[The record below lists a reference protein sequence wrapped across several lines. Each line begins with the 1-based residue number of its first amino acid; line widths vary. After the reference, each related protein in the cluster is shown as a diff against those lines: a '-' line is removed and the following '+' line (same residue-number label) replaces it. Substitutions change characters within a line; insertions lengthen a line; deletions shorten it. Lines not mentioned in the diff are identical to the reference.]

1 MKDSGTRR
9 LMRIPSLCFSLFLL
23 AFVSCEN
30 NPLGVID
37 STGSSPILRSAAV
50 LPSSVDLDVTT
61 LGSSNRLN
69 LTLTATISDPQGASD
84 ISGASYSIF
93 APGGDSLVASGTINL
108 VQPAVDSLPATGTAA
123 PGFAVDTVS
132 AGTYRVD
139 IQATDRAGHKS
150 TTISQGI
157 YIYKG
162 KRAPVLS
169 LPGARWLAQTV
180 TDSVQYGIFVTAS
193 DAGGLRDIAHV
204 TFKAVGSMNPAT
216 IEMYDDGL
224 KTHADA
230 VAGDAVFSVRA
241 WIAPTTSISDVVL
254 EFNAIDRENH
264 GSATLRRP
272 LDNSLPIFNYFNVPT
287 TIQRPASGSNL
298 VSFIVGVQDANGLS
312 DIDSVYFRNLSS
324 TSASIILMFD
334 DGDRTLHGDT
344 LAGDGRYSRI
354 LSIDASTSTG
364 IKQFKFSVT
373 DRLGARS
380 DSTFSITIN

>member
-1 MKDSGTRR
+1 MTDSGTRR
-9 LMRIPSLCFSLFLL
+9 LMRKPSLCISLFLL
-23 AFVSCEN
+23 VFISCEN

-37 STGSSPILRSAAV
+37 STGSSPLLRSATV
-50 LPSSVDLDVTT
+50 LPASVDLDAAT

-69 LTLTATISDPQGASD
+69 ITVTTTISDPQGASD
-84 ISGASYSIF
+84 VAGATYSIF
-93 APGGDSLVASGTINL
+93 APKGDSLVASGTINL
-108 VQPAVDSLPATGTAA
+108 VQPAADSLPVTGTAA
-123 PGFAVDTVS
+123 PGFVVDTTS
-132 AGTYRVD
+132 GGTYRVE

-150 TTISQGI
+150 MALSQGI
-157 YIYKG
+157 SIYKG

-180 TDSVQYGIFVTAS
+180 ADSAQYGVFVTAN
-193 DAGGLRDIAHV
+193 DAGGLTDIAHV
-204 TFKAVGSMNPAT
+204 TFRAVGTKNLAT

-230 VAGDAVFSVRA
+230 VAGDGIFSVRA
-241 WIAPTTSISDVVL
+241 WIAPTTTIADVVL
-254 EFNAIDRENH
+254 EFSATDKAGH
-264 GSATLRRP
+264 ASATLRRP
-272 LDNSLPIFNYFNVPT
+272 LDNSMPTFTSFNVPT

-312 DIDSVYFRNLSS
+312 DIDSVYFRNMSS
-324 TSASIILMFD
+324 TSATIILMYD
-334 DGDRTLHGDT
+334 DGDKTLHGDS
-344 LAGDGRYSRI
+344 LASDGRFSRI